1 MIGNLFSR
9 GRRGVRGTRGQTLAE
24 FALILPVFMLVLV
37 GLFDAGRLVFAYHT
51 VSNAAREGGRQA
63 IVDQTL
69 SHVQARASKHAV
81 ALGVLPG
88 NVVVDY
94 RDPTTPDAPF
104 SCVDVNG
111 DYAVGTEYIYECV
124 AVVQVPY
131 QYVAATPII
140 GNLIGPMQVTGE
152 VRFPVAFNCV
162 EPNKPQC
169 PVGE

>member
-1 MIGNLFSR
+1 MIGKLAR
-9 GRRGVRGTRGQTLAE
+9 EQRDAHRTRGQTLAE
-24 FALILPVFMLVLV
+24 FALILPVFLLVLV

-51 VSNAAREGGRQA
+51 VNNAAREGGRQA

-69 SHVQARASKHAV
+69 SHVQAQAAQHAV
-81 ALGVLPG
+81 ALGVLPVD
-88 NVVVDY
+88 VVVDY
-94 RDPTTPDAPF
+94 RDPTTPDTPF
-104 SCVDVNG
+104 SCVNDETG
-111 DYAVGTEYIYECV
+111 DYAVGTDYIYECV

-131 QYVAATPII
+131 QYVAATPVI

>member
-1 MIGNLFSR
+1 MIGKLAR
-9 GRRGVRGTRGQTLAE
+9 HRRDAHGTRGQTLAE
-24 FALILPVFMLVLV
+24 FAMILPVFLLVLV

-69 SHVQARASKHAV
+69 SHVQAQAAQHAV

-104 SCVDVNG
+104 SCVDQNG

>member
-1 MIGNLFSR
+1 MISKLVA
-9 GRRGVRGTRGQTLAE
+9 RRRSSSPGTRGQTLAE
-24 FALILPVFMLVLV
+24 FAMILPVFLLVLV

-69 SHVQARASKHAV
+69 THVQARAAQHAV
-81 ALGVLPG
+81 ALGVAPG
-88 NVVVDY
+88 DVVVDY

-111 DYAVGTEYIYECV
+111 DYAVGSEYIYECV

-140 GNLIGPMQVTGE
+140 GNIIGPMQVTGE